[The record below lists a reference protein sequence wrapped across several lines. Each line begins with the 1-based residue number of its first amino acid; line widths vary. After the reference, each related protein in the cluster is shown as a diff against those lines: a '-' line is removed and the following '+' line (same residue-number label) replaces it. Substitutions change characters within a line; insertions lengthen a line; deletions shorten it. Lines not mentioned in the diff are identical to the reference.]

1 MCTVGKGVSVSAPF
15 KTMGF
20 YLWQVL
26 DLTHFLLKRLRTQP
40 KSFSKTLSKCIL
52 TIFATM
58 VYLKCK
64 VWWHLLAAYQPP
76 IIYQIMSEHLRTFK
90 VLLALIQCFTV
101 LSYAISTFV
110 HLIMLVVLC
119 FDYTSK
125 SITMIHT
132 SSSSVSLIVIIC
144 LEGVRG
150 PDHCAYSSV
159 MLPQYVLKLS
169 IAVCLSVYTTLCPIP
184 KS

>member
-1 MCTVGKGVSVSAPF
+1 MQSLMTS
-15 KTMGF
+15 
-20 YLWQVL
+20 
-26 DLTHFLLKRLRTQP
+26 
-40 KSFSKTLSKCIL
+40 LSCL
-52 TIFATM
+52 PTT
-58 VYLKCK
+58 Y
-64 VWWHLLAAYQPP
+64 HPP
-76 IIYQIMSEHLRTFK
+76 NNVRASENIQGSPSS
-90 VLLALIQCFTV
+90 LIQCFTV
-101 LSYAISTFV
+101 LPYAISTFV

-144 LEGVRG
+144 LEGARG
-150 PDHCAYSSV
+150 PDQCAYSSM

-184 KS
+184 NS